1 MNELQ
6 FLREGNAPFIY
17 TTEGYRIDKRATE
30 DKPPVVK
37 FYASYK
43 GSHLGKADSGAV
55 ARRIC
60 TQHFAQRAPV
70 MGVA

>member
-1 MNELQ
+1 MSELI
-6 FLREGNAPFIY
+6 FLREGEAQFIY
-17 TTEGYRIDKRATE
+17 TAEGYRVDKRATE

-37 FYASYK
+37 YYASYK
-43 GSHLGKADSGAV
+43 GSPLGKADSGPV

-70 MGVA
+70 MGMA